1 MVNCVSLV
9 YFSATKTTQK
19 NLRAIAEGIGL
30 PVKEYDFTLPQN
42 RSADITFG
50 PDELVLAGAPVY
62 GGVMPLLERE
72 YLEQH
77 VSGQNTP
84 CVVVAVYGNR
94 AYDDCLVEMEDLMT
108 ERGFAVIAAAACIGE
123 HSLTSEI
130 ATGRPDESDLA
141 KAKAFGKQLAEK
153 LQQNLSA
160 LPKGTIP
167 RQTAPTGSAALPTQW
182 ARKMSTAAPTA
193 DCACATA
200 RSAPSMPRILARWTP
215 ASACGVWPAC
225 ACARSTP
232 SSSPRTP
239 TKVRSRGASP
249 PSRSPAR
256 NRNFICKPPEKS
268 RVTSRGIF
276 YLVQIICSS
285 ICPVAGSVPR
295 LASTKPS
302 RR

>member
-108 ERGFAVIAAAACIGE
+108 EKGFAVIAAAACIGE

-130 ATGRPDESDLA
+130 ATGRPDKSDLA

-153 LQQNLSA
+153 LQQDLSA

-167 RQTAPTGSAALPTQW
+167 GNRPY
-182 ARKMSTAAPTA
+182 RE
-193 DCACATA
+193 
-200 RSAPSMPRILARWTP
+200 
-215 ASACGVWPAC
+215 
-225 ACARSTP
+225 
-232 SSSPRTP
+232 
-239 TKVRSRGASP
+239 RGASNP
-249 PSRSPAR
+249 MGPENVNGCTHCGLCVRNCPVQAIYIRDNVAR
-256 NRNFICKPPEKS
+256 VDYTKCVGCGKCAKDCPVGSILIPKPWPEK
-268 RVTSRGIF
+268 
-276 YLVQIICSS
+276 
-285 ICPVAGSVPR
+285 AE
-295 LASTKPS
+295 
-302 RR
+302 

>member
-19 NLRAIAEGIGL
+19 NLRTIAEGIGL

-42 RSADITFG
+42 RSADIAFG

-108 ERGFAVIAAAACIGE
+108 EKGFAVIAAAACIGE

-141 KAKAFGKQLAEK
+141 KSKAFGKQLAEK
-153 LQQNLSA
+153 LQKGVSP

-167 RQTAPTGSAALPTQW
+167 GNRPY
-182 ARKMSTAAPTA
+182 RE
-193 DCACATA
+193 
-200 RSAPSMPRILARWTP
+200 
-215 ASACGVWPAC
+215 
-225 ACARSTP
+225 
-232 SSSPRTP
+232 
-239 TKVRSRGASP
+239 RGASNP
-249 PSRSPAR
+249 MGPENVNGCTHCGLCVR
-256 NRNFICKPPEKS
+256 NCPVGAIDAEDPGKVDASKCLRCLACVRLCPIHSKQFTSDAYKGSVAWCLSTFKEPRKEPE
-268 RVTSRGIF
+268 F
-276 YLVQIICSS
+276 YL
-285 ICPVAGSVPR
+285 
-295 LASTKPS
+295 
-302 RR
+302 